1 MSDKTTGR
9 FIIGIVFNL
18 EFVSYYCSTV
28 SYNCNPFGLAIN
40 SNCSINCII
49 KGFKHRIVVIAPSKT
64 VSFARSTVIIAP
76 ERGCIKATAIAFI
89 IIYYFPYTSETVGQ
103 GCRAISHL
111 LGNYLFI
118 NVIEIT
124 SILTNFSIV
133 YSVC

>member
-1 MSDKTTGR
+1 MSDRTTGR

-18 EFVSYYCSTV
+18 EFVRYYCSTV

-40 SNCSINCII
+40 SKCSINCII
-49 KGFKHRIVVIAPSKT
+49 KGFKHSIVVIVPSIT

-89 IIYYFPYTSETVGQ
+89 VIYYFPYTSEVGQ

-118 NVIEIT
+118 NVI
-124 SILTNFSIV
+124 N
-133 YSVC
+133 